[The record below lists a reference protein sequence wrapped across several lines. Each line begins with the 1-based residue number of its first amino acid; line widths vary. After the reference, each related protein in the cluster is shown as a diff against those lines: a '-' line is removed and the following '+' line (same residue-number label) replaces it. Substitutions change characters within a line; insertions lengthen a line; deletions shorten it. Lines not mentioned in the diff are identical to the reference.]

1 MISRRTLLAG
11 AAGIAAAGV
20 WRYATTSEEDAIAAV
35 VRRRLD
41 YLSLDD
47 EGLREFARDLANH
60 GVVADGKLHM
70 IAAVGPVYPLI
81 ATVPAAAQ
89 LLKHGEERI
98 VSLYLLSSD
107 FFVNGADEAR
117 RVRYLRF
124 YDPIGQA
131 RACANPFARS
141 VVS

>member
-1 MISRRTLLAG
+1 MISRRTLLVG

-20 WRYATTSEEDAIAAV
+20 YRLTTSSEENAIIAV
-35 VRRRLD
+35 VRRSLD
-41 YLSLDD
+41 YLSLDE
-47 EGLREFARDLANH
+47 EGLRAFAVDLSNH
-60 GVVADGKLHM
+60 RVVADGKLRM
-70 IAAVGPVYPLI
+70 IAAAGPVYPMI
-81 ATVPAAAQ
+81 ASVPPVAH

-107 FFVNGADEAR
+107 FFLNGADETR
-117 RVRYLRF
+117 RVQYLGF

>member
-1 MISRRTLLAG
+1 MISRRTLLVG

-20 WRYATTSEEDAIAAV
+20 YRYATTSEEDAIVAV

-41 YLSLDD
+41 YLTLDD
-47 EGLREFARDLANH
+47 DGLRAFARDLANN
-60 GVVADGKLHM
+60 GVVADGKLRM
-70 IAAVGPVYPLI
+70 VAAAGPVYPLI
-81 ATVPAAAQ
+81 AKTPAVAQ
-89 LLKHGEERI
+89 VLKHREERI

-107 FFVNGADEAR
+107 FFQNGADEAR
-117 RVRYLRF
+117 LVRYLRF